1 MNKKPRENHQK
12 FVVTTSEVNKNLEHK
27 NHIITIQL
35 HKKRK
40 QDLIDILIGWFE
52 ADFDETVRHAKGKK
66 VKHCSECGT
75 PYIYAHKSCP
85 QGDDDS

>member
-1 MNKKPRENHQK
+1 MTLKKLRVSRQE
-12 FVVTTSEVNKNLEHK
+12 FVVTVSGLNKYLEHK
-27 NHIITIQL
+27 NHVLSIQL

-52 ADFDETVRHAKGKK
+52 ADFDETVKYAKGKK

-75 PYIYAHKSCP
+75 PYVFAHQSCP
-85 QGDDDS
+85 KGDKS